1 MHDPATAARQY
12 LEASL
17 PFGQWAVVSRAIGR
31 NHAYIEQY
39 IRRGK
44 PKYLGETDRERLV
57 ELYGIDG
64 ARLRPPK
71 RPALTPVIRPREKT
85 ASDDSWI
92 NPRCDNPVEQA
103 SKAEINHLLDHL
115 SGKQLAF
122 VHKMILAAVGLAGK
136 SAPTG
141 KDAGAMAA

>member
-1 MHDPATAARQY
+1 MGSGRWCRARSGAITLTSSNTSGAA
-12 LEASL
+12 
-17 PFGQWAVVSRAIGR
+17 SR
-31 NHAYIEQY
+31 
-39 IRRGK
+39 
-44 PKYLGETDRERLV
+44 KYLGETDRERLV
-57 ELYGIDG
+57 ELYGLDG

-92 NPRCDNPVEQA
+92 NPRCDNLVEQA

-136 SAPTG
+136 SAPRG